1 MGDEEQDTGET
12 ETKWV
17 KIPSKEHDP
26 KNFDKNVEKLK
37 ILSYKSWCIKSFN
50 AKPYLEKWDFHIYLE
65 NGKPK
70 MAIRFVKDQIEE
82 VQGEKNNGQIPFQYV
97 EELKSYL
104 KDQDLPFDNIK
115 NNIKDAEKIKQEY
128 EELKSK
134 IGENPTPQSIF
145 ETAGI
150 ECEQNKD
157 GLLIAL

>member
-1 MGDEEQDTGET
+1 M
-12 ETKWV
+12 
-17 KIPSKEHDP
+17 
-26 KNFDKNVEKLK
+26 
-37 ILSYKSWCIKSFN
+37 
-50 AKPYLEKWDFHIYLE
+50 
-65 NGKPK
+65 
-70 MAIRFVKDQIEE
+70 
-82 VQGEKNNGQIPFQYV
+82 

-145 ETAGI
+145 ETAEI